1 MNDLVIITGASRGI
15 GLALAK
21 RFLARGASVV
31 SLARSKCPLD
41 GVVQINVDLAKSNFE
56 HGLSAEL
63 MALAE
68 SRERIVLVHNA
79 AVLESDDARNV
90 DSEVFARTLTVGLVA
105 PAILNRMLIPKM
117 RRGSSILYVGSTLAE
132 KAVAGLLSYVT
143 SKHAVIGLMRATC
156 QDLLGSGIHTACVC
170 PGITDTEMLRQR
182 VGNDESTL
190 RALRAMTGDGRLIEP
205 DEIAAI
211 LEFAAD
217 HPVLN
222 GTVVHANLGQK
233 EH

>member
-1 MNDLVIITGASRGI
+1 MKDLVIITGASRGI

-21 RFLARGASVV
+21 RFLDRGATVAC
-31 SLARSKCPLD
+31 LARSKCPLE
-41 GVVQINVDLAKSNFE
+41 GVVQITADLAISGFE
-56 HGLSAEL
+56 RSISAEIA
-63 MALAE
+63 ALTE
-68 SRERIVLVHNA
+68 SCERIVLVHNA
-79 AVLESDDARNV
+79 AMLESDDARNV

-105 PAILNRMLIPKM
+105 PAILNRMLIPQM

-156 QDLLGSGIHTACVC
+156 QDLLGSGIHTVCVC
-170 PGITDTEMLRQR
+170 PGVTDTEMLRQR
-182 VGNDESTL
+182 AGNDEATL

-205 DEIAAI
+205 DEIAAV

-222 GTVVHANLGQK
+222 GTVLHANLGQK